1 MTMQQIL
8 MWWSAKIL
16 IETGGQG
23 TKELHVK
30 AGDRIDFRDE
40 IANALIAAGVG
51 IPVKQKL

>member
-1 MTMQQIL
+1 MQQIL
-8 MWWSAKIL
+8 MWWSAKII
-16 IETGGQG
+16 IEEGGQG